1 MAELTQE
8 EKEAYAAELR
18 RRVQSEM
25 MEAMRRQQ
33 QVAMTHQ
40 RQPEQPVS
48 NVPTMMRMTSD
59 GMTTVP
65 APFRS
70 LLAAGA
76 ATQDVLANVG
86 ELTGMITPERY
97 QQIREANLP
106 FRQQSPF
113 GAFVGE
119 TATTSLPSLAL
130 GGPAAGLA
138 RFTGVNPA
146 VARAVAEGGVSG
158 ALTSEPSQ
166 RASGAFYGGT
176 TALAVPTVAGVTS
189 RTVRG
194 LDATPGA
201 RTLTQRGVTLTPG
214 QLDPTSSWAMLEES
228 MQNIPLLGPK
238 VAKARQRG
246 MTEAQTVIAQ
256 EAAPPGYSIK
266 PNDDVNDLADQV
278 VNAYNEAYQV
288 GKGYPMRPVIMQTG
302 RDIPLS
308 NVFRVPAN
316 AVANDESIQYVDR
329 FLKDQFSLIEKKG
342 DNLTSDDLFEI
353 RSNIR
358 KEIRAINKNQ
368 KAPFKAADLLSDAED
383 RLTEAINSQLP
394 SDVLDAVSAVDRQY
408 RKYKTFERAINK
420 AADRPEGFTP
430 SEFARAIRET
440 TGSDMT
446 YATGGGPMRD
456 LSRALSETF
465 PGRQPRTGA
474 SLPSTGA
481 GAVAGLLSFPAYG
494 ESPLYAGI
502 RRALGGGT
510 RPQRAVQTAI
520 EEFERRFG
528 RRLSE
533 AERQSIATIV
543 RSGLGV
549 YGAQE
554 RPIEGAF
561 TGGGLLQP

>member
-1 MAELTQE
+1 MAELTPE

-18 RRVQSEM
+18 RVVESRMTQ
-25 MEAMRRQQ
+25 AMREQQ
-33 QVAMTHQ
+33 QAAMTHQ
-40 RQPEQPVS
+40 RQLEQPVS
-48 NVPTMMRMTSD
+48 NMPTMMRMTSD
-59 GMTTVP
+59 GMTPVS
-65 APFRS
+65 APFRA
-70 LLAAGA
+70 LLASGA

-106 FRQQSPF
+106 FRQQSPA

-130 GGPAAGLA
+130 GGAAAGIG
-138 RFTGVNPA
+138 RFAGFPNVT
-146 VARAVAEGGVSG
+146 RAVVEGGTSG
-158 ALTSEPSQ
+158 ALTSEPGQ
-166 RASGAFYGGT
+166 RTSGTFYGST
-176 TALAVPTVAGVTS
+176 TALAVPTAAGVTS
-189 RTVRG
+189 RAVRG
-194 LDATPGA
+194 LDATPSA

-214 QLDPTSSWAMLEES
+214 QLDPTSNWAMLEES
-228 MQNIPLLGPK
+228 MQNLPFLGPN
-238 VAKARQRG
+238 VSKARQRG

-278 VNAYNEAYQV
+278 VNAYNEAYKV
-288 GKGYPMRPVIMQTG
+288 GKGYPMRPVIMQPG

-308 NVFRVPAN
+308 NVFKVPAD

-329 FLKDQFSLIEKKG
+329 FLKDQFSLIQKKNR
-342 DNLTSDDLFEI
+342 NLTSDDLFGV

-383 RLTEAINSQLP
+383 RLTDAINSQLP

-474 SLPSTGA
+474 SLPSTS
-481 GAVAGLLSFPAYG
+481 VATVGGLLSFPAYG
-494 ESPLYAGI
+494 ESPLYAGV

-520 EEFERRFG
+520 DDFERRFG
-528 RRLSE
+528 RRISE
-533 AERQSIATIV
+533 QERQALATIV

-554 RPIEGAF
+554 RPIERAF